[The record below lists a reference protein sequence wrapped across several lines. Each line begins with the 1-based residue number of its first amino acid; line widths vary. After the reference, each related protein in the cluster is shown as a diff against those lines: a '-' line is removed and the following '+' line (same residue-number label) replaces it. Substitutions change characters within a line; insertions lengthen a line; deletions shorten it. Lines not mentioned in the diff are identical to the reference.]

1 MTAPRPFL
9 KWAGG
14 KQQLLEPILARLP
27 KRIDT
32 YYEPFLGGGAVFFAL
47 AAEGRFEN
55 AVLSDANYELIETY
69 RAIAEDVEMLIR
81 LLSHYRSTEGE
92 YYAHRESSPSTR
104 VGRAARFIFLNKC
117 CFNGL
122 YRVNKQGRFN
132 VPWCKRENVTIF
144 DAENLR
150 ACSAALRRAELHHC
164 DFEVRHGSSSKAYYE
179 GQGDAYYFDPP
190 YLPVSATADFTGYT
204 AEGFNYADHV
214 RLAAHARTLW
224 LCDAH
229 VLISGSDTLAT
240 RQAYMRLGF
249 FERVPARRRV
259 AASSASRK
267 DTHELLFT
275 TTGRTIA

>member
-1 MTAPRPFL
+1 MNPPRPFL

-27 KRIDT
+27 KYIDT
-32 YYEPFLGGGAVFFAL
+32 YYEPFLGGGAAFFAL
-47 AAEGRFEN
+47 AAEGRFKD

-69 RAIAEDVEMLIR
+69 CAVADEVELLIR
-81 LLSHYRSTEGE
+81 LLSRYRSTEGE
-92 YYAHRESSPSTR
+92 YYARRESRPSTR
-104 VGRAARFIFLNKC
+104 VERAARFIYLNKC

-122 YRVNKQGRFN
+122 YRVNRRGEFN
-132 VPWCKRENVTIF
+132 VPWCRRENVTIF

-164 DFEVRHGSSSKAYYE
+164 DFDVRHGSASRAYYE
-179 GQGDAYYFDPP
+179 GQGDAFYFDPP

-204 AEGFNYADHV
+204 AEGFSYADHV
-214 RLAAHARTLW
+214 RLAAHAQSLW
-224 LCDAH
+224 RRGAH
-229 VLISGSDTLAT
+229 VLISGSDTPAT
-240 RQAYMRLGF
+240 CQAYMRLGF

-267 DTHELLFT
+267 DVYELLFT